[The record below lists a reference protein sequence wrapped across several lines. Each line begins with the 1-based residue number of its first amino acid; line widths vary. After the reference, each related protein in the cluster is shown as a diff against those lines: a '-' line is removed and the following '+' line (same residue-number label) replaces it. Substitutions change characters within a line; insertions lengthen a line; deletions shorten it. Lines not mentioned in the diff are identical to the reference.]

1 MKKNLLILAL
11 LVAVVAAAV
20 LYLPIFIP
28 GNFKKGDRCVGDIS
42 VPSGY
47 ERIDGDDM
55 EYSEFL
61 RSIPLKPK
69 GTKVTLFKNGEKA
82 KFSNTISCAV
92 IDLPLL
98 SNAEQCADA
107 CIRLRSEYLF
117 RHGKYGR
124 ICFKDNAGIP
134 FQYLGGRC
142 RKAFETYLR
151 TVYNV
156 ANTSSLCKE
165 LPNRDPKEIQPGD
178 ILVYKVR
185 PGRKYGHAIM
195 VLDVVQN
202 PKNGRKM
209 VMLAEGCTP
218 ACDIHVLA
226 NLKNPRKSP
235 WFSWDENAEVQ
246 YFDCFKYY
254 KNELRRFK

>member
-1 MKKNLLILAL
+1 MRKRILLYAL
-11 LVAVVAAAV
+11 PAAFVAAAV
-20 LYLPIFIP
+20 LYLPIFTP
-28 GNFKKGDRCVGDIS
+28 GNFKDGDRCVGDIS

-47 ERIDGDDM
+47 ERIEGLDK

-61 RSIPLKPK
+61 RSVPVKPK
-69 GTKVTLFKNGEKA
+69 GTKVTLFEDGEKA
-82 KFSNTISCAV
+82 KFANAVSCAV

-107 CIRLRSEYLF
+107 CMRLRSEYLF

-124 ICFKDNAGIP
+124 ICFHDNAGIP

-142 RKAFETYLR
+142 RKAFDVYMR

-156 ANTSSLCKE
+156 ANTTSLCKE
-165 LPNRDPKEIQPGD
+165 LPNRELKDVQPGD

-185 PGRKYGHAIM
+185 PGRKYGHAIL
-195 VLDVVQN
+195 VLDVAQN
-202 PKNGRKM
+202 TKNGKKM

-218 ACDIHVLA
+218 ACDIHILA
-226 NLKNPRKSP
+226 NLKSPGKSP
-235 WFSWDENAEVQ
+235 WFSWDDKADVQ
-246 YFDCFKYY
+246 YFNCFKYY
-254 KNELRRFK
+254 GNELRHFK